1 MGSAFK
7 GILKILAECAEI
19 LFGWLA
25 VQTSKLTIQGV
36 FTIAALFALL
46 MIVCAIIYFIGN
58 KDRF

>member
-1 MGSAFK
+1 MGSVFK
-7 GILKILAECAEI
+7 GIFKLLAECAEI

-25 VQTSKLTIQGV
+25 VQASKLTIQGV

-46 MIVCAIIYFIGN
+46 MIICGIIYLIGN